1 MTAATATATTAAA
14 PIATATEAAT
24 LVRHLSQLMDAMLA
38 TIEEETALVRRG
50 HLRDAAALEGAK
62 AELARLYL
70 AHTALVK
77 ANAAALKQHVP
88 ELIARLHQ
96 QHDTFHALLQI
107 NLTVLAT
114 AHAVSEG
121 LIRGAAA
128 EAARKSGPQTYGMS
142 GRPSEPNGSVVQ
154 PVSVSRTL

>member
-1 MTAATATATTAAA
+1 MTNAASTAVS
-14 PIATATEAAT
+14 IATAADAET
-24 LVRHLSQLMDAMLA
+24 LVRHLSQIMEVMLA
-38 TIEEETALVRRG
+38 TIEEETALVRQG
-50 HLRDAAALEGAK
+50 HLRDATALEATK

-70 AHTALVK
+70 ADTALVK

-88 ELIARLHQ
+88 ELVASLRA
-96 QHDTFHALLQI
+96 QHDTFQALLQI

-128 EAARKSGPQTYGMS
+128 EAQRKSAPQTYGMS
-142 GRPSEPNGSVVQ
+142 GRPNEPRGNAVQ
-154 PVSVSRTL
+154 PVTVSRTL